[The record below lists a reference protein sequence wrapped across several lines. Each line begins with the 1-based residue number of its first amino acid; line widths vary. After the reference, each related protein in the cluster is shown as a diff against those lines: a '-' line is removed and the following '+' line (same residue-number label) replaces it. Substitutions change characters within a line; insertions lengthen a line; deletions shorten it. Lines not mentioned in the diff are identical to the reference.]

1 MIDEHCLN
9 VRLSNYLGR
18 QGTEPP
24 VEEGEEE
31 RASPSDVL
39 IDEDAE
45 RR

>member
-9 VRLSNYLGR
+9 VRLSDYLGR
-18 QGTEPP
+18 HGAEPQ

-31 RASPSDVL
+31 RAAPSDAL